1 MGVNMADL
9 IIMSAK
15 ATKED
20 VNKVVDKIKSLGFDV
35 NISIGSEKT
44 LIGLIGDTRG
54 IPDEVFRIMPEVLEV
69 ISILKDYKL
78 SSREFHPADTI
89 IDVSGVKFGGKQI
102 VVIAGPC
109 SVESESTL
117 YKTAKFI
124 KEKGGN
130 ILRGGV
136 FKPRT
141 SPYSFLGLGPEGL
154 KILEQVKE
162 ELKIP
167 VVTEVLSSAEVD
179 VVVEVSDI
187 LQIGARNMFNYRL
200 LEKVGKIK
208 KPVLLK
214 RGFQAKIKEF
224 LSCAEYILK
233 GGNENVILC
242 ERGIRTFDSDFT
254 RNTLDLTAIPVL
266 KKETHLPVIVDPS
279 HGTGQRDLVI
289 PMAKAAIAAGADG
302 IMVEVHPKPEEA
314 LSDGFQSLTFPLF
327 EKLMEEIKP
336 VVTAVGR
343 SLKGSI

>member
-1 MGVNMADL
+1 MADL

-20 VNKVVDKIKSLGFDV
+20 VNKVVDKIKSFGFDV

-54 IPDEVFRIMPEVLEV
+54 ISDEVFRIMPEVLEV

-89 IDVSGVKFGGKQI
+89 VDVSGIKFGCKQM

-109 SVESESTL
+109 SVESKSTL
-117 YKTAKFI
+117 YETAKFI
-124 KEKGGN
+124 KEKGRN
-130 ILRGGV
+130 ILRGGA

-179 VVVEVSDI
+179 VVADVSDI

-200 LEKVGKIK
+200 LEKIGEIQ

-224 LSCAEYILK
+224 LNCAEYILK
-233 GGNENVILC
+233 GGNKNVILC

-302 IMVEVHPKPEEA
+302 IMIEVHPRPEEA
-314 LSDGFQSLTFPLF
+314 LSDGFQSLTFQLF

-343 SLKGSI
+343 SL